1 MEAITGNMITI
12 GQPDHIITLS
22 SVVRQVFCSSSYIW
36 DQKPSVTQSVIAM
49 ETLLALVSFCQK
61 PNILIFNP
69 LK

>member
-1 MEAITGNMITI
+1 MEAHYITI

-22 SVVRQVFCSSSYIW
+22 SVVRQIFCSSSYIR
-36 DQKPSVTQSVIAM
+36 DQKPSVTQIAM
-49 ETLLALVSFCQK
+49 ETLLALVSICQT